1 MRAPT
6 LMLLQ
11 LAFPAALL
19 AQGWIIPRQPD
30 VPPPVCF
37 DRCVAPRMVAL
48 ERTSSNVRAT
58 LADHV
63 LRYEVEESFTNRGGI
78 VQEADYMYPL
88 PAGAAFQELQ
98 LSINGQLVSGE
109 IMDAGRARSTYEEI
123 VRRQRDPALVEWM
136 GYGLLRARI
145 FPINPGETKRV
156 LLRFQVIA
164 PRDGDA
170 IRVDY
175 QRGSGRSLA
184 TAGSHDARE
193 SSFSLRYPKKGR
205 CNAYSPTQE
214 LQSRS
219 SGSECAIEVGGEG
232 AAVTVLIPSPL
243 DNGAAI
249 SMLANAD
256 GSENGFALITLT
268 PPAGRVASVPRDIT
282 FVLDVSGSMSGRKME
297 QARAAGRQ
305 LLGTLSSSD
314 RFRMIDFSSDV
325 RTFRDDFVSATPS
338 NIDAARKYLDQ
349 LQANGGTNIDG
360 ALDRAL
366 SQPSSP
372 EGDDDEYTGAHKRQI
387 TQRLSVVLFITDG
400 EPTVGERD
408 PAAIAAHA
416 ARLRG
421 SQRVFTF
428 GLGADVNAQLIEQLA
443 LEGHGTAQ
451 FVRPDEDVER
461 AVGVVASRL
470 TSPVASDLRVSVD
483 CGTSHPS
490 ARSGDE
496 CPPVMLKRTL
506 PDGPVDVFAGQDLV
520 LLTRYTGSG
529 SVRLSFDGRSATG
542 PVHWEAHVNFPDHDR
557 DNAFVPRLWA
567 TRRIGWLSA
576 SRRQNGPSAEVDDE
590 LRTLGERYGIPTELT
605 SYLVQEPQM
614 AMQRPM
620 DSRTRAMALNAP
632 MPAAPTQRFEEARKS
647 SSQRD
652 AQSVGAMDK
661 LMLSE
666 VVVTGAGTTTSNEK
680 LGKEGTD
687 SDASNVV
694 RRGGN
699 HLFVKRDARWTD
711 VAFKDGMKIVKIKAF
726 SPAYFKVL
734 DAIPELRTSLAVGDK
749 VLVTG
754 RHVSVEVSDAGVE
767 QLSDAEL
774 RSLKEQW

>member
-1 MRAPT
+1 MRAP
-6 LMLLQ
+6 MLFLLN
-11 LAFPAALL
+11 LAVPATLL
-19 AQGWIIPRQPD
+19 AQGWIIPRHPD

-37 DRCVAPRMVAL
+37 DKCVAPRPMAL

-63 LRYEVEESFTNRGGI
+63 LRYEVEETFKNNGGT

-109 IMDAGRARSTYEEI
+109 IMDAGRARQTYEEI

-145 FPINPGETKRV
+145 FPINPGEEKRV
-156 LLRFQVIA
+156 VLRFQVIA
-164 PRDGDA
+164 PREGDA

-175 QRGSGRSLA
+175 QRGSGHTIVA
-184 TAGSHDARE
+184 TGSHDTRE
-193 SSFSLRYPKKGR
+193 SSFTLRYPKSGR

-219 SGSECAIEVGGEG
+219 SGSQCTIDVGGEG
-232 AAVTVLIPSPL
+232 AAVTVLIPSPRS
-243 DNGAAI
+243 DRAAI

-256 GSENGFALITLT
+256 GSDDGFALITLT
-268 PPAGRVASVPRDIT
+268 PPSAPAATVPRDIT

-305 LLGTLSSSD
+305 LLGTLTSND

-325 RTFRDDFVSATPS
+325 RTFRDDFVDATPA
-338 NIDAARKYLDQ
+338 NLAAARSYLDQ

-366 SQPSSP
+366 SQQSYR
-372 EGDDDEYTGAHKRQI
+372 EGDGDEYTSAHNRQI
-387 TQRLSVVLFITDG
+387 VSRMSLVLFVTDG
-400 EPTVGERD
+400 EPTVGERN

-461 AVGVVASRL
+461 AVGIVASRL
-470 TSPVASDLRVSVD
+470 TSPIASDLRVSVQCRGD
-483 CGTSHPS
+483 GQC
-490 ARSGDE
+490 ARL
-496 CPPVMLKRTL
+496 VHAL
-506 PDGPVDVFAGQDLV
+506 PDGPVDLFAGQDLV

-529 SVRLSFDGRSATG
+529 PARLTFDGRSATG
-542 PVHWEAHVNFPDHDR
+542 AVHWETNVDFPDHDR

-576 SRRQNGPSAEVDDE
+576 ARRQNGASPEVDDE

-614 AMQRPM
+614 VMNQQRGGMPM
-620 DSRTRAMALNAP
+620 PAP
-632 MPAAPTQRFEEARKS
+632 MPASAPAERFEAARKS
-647 SSQRD
+647 TVQRD
-652 AQSVGAMDK
+652 AQSMGALDK
-661 LMLSE
+661 MSLNSVM
-666 VVVTGAGTTTSNEK
+666 VTGAGTAADSSMVSGNEA
-680 LGKEGTD
+680 GRA
-687 SDASNVV
+687 DAA
-694 RRGGN
+694 RRAGN
-699 HLFVKRDARWTD
+699 HLFARRDGRWTD
-711 VAFKDGMKIVKIKAF
+711 VAFKDGMKVVKIKPF
-726 SPAYFKVL
+726 SAAYFKVL
-734 DAIPELRTSLAVGDK
+734 DAIPELRESFAVGQK
-749 VLVTG
+749 VIVSG
-754 RHVSVEVSDAGVE
+754 RHVAIEITDTGVE
-767 QLSDAEL
+767 QLGDAEL
-774 RSLKEQW
+774 HSLKEQW

>member
-1 MRAPT
+1 MRAPA
-6 LMLLQ
+6 LFALH

-19 AQGWIIPRQPD
+19 AQGWIIPR
-30 VPPPVCF
+30 VPVRPPICE
-37 DRCVAPRMVAL
+37 DRCIAFPVAL

-63 LRYEVEESFTNRGGI
+63 LRYEVEETFRNRGGT

-145 FPINPGETKRV
+145 FPINPGEEKRV
-156 LLRFQVIA
+156 VLRFQVIA
-164 PRDGDA
+164 PREGDA

-175 QRGSGRSLA
+175 QRGSGRSLSSA
-184 TAGSHDARE
+184 RSDTHDAHE
-193 SSFSLRYPKKGR
+193 SSFTLRYPKNGR
-205 CNAYSPTQE
+205 CNAYSPTQD

-219 SGSECAIEVGGEG
+219 SVGSECVVDVGGEG
-232 AAVTVLIPSPL
+232 AAITILIPAPRS
-243 DNGAAI
+243 DRAAI
-249 SMLANAD
+249 SMLANAPGNED
-256 GSENGFALITLT
+256 GFALITLA
-268 PPAGRVASVPRDIT
+268 PPSGRTATVPRDIT

-305 LLGTLSSSD
+305 LLGTLTRED

-325 RTFRDDFVSATPS
+325 RTFRDDFVDATPA
-338 NIDAARKYLDQ
+338 NIEAATRYLND

-360 ALDRAL
+360 ALDLAL
-366 SQPSSP
+366 APP
-372 EGDDDEYTGAHKRQI
+372 RHREGDDDEYAHGVSRREGG
-387 TQRLSVVLFITDG
+387 RLSLVLFVTDG

-461 AVGVVASRL
+461 AVGLVASRL
-470 TSPVASDLRVSVD
+470 TSPLARDLRVSAQ
-483 CGTSHPS
+483 C
-490 ARSGDE
+490 SGEGE
-496 CPPVMLKRTL
+496 CVRLVHAL
-506 PDGPVDVFAGQDLV
+506 PEGPVDLFAGQDLV
-520 LLTRYTGSG
+520 ILTRYTGNG
-529 SVRLSFDGRSATG
+529 RARLAFDGRSAAG
-542 PVHWEAHVNFPDHDR
+542 AVHWESTVDFPDHDR

-576 SRRQNGPSAEVDDE
+576 TRRQNGPSPELDDE

-605 SYLVQEPQM
+605 SYLVQEPQLADNRIQIRGM
-614 AMQRPM
+614 ASGSAFNAPASAPADRFESARKATVQREAKSVAAM
-620 DSRTRAMALNAP
+620 DSMVLG
-632 MPAAPTQRFEEARKS
+632 S
-647 SSQRD
+647 I
-652 AQSVGAMDK
+652 VI
-661 LMLSE
+661 
-666 VVVTGAGTTTSNEK
+666 TGEGTTTNGK
-680 LGKEGTD
+680 LGAPMNEDRADG
-687 SDASNVV
+687 A
-694 RRGGN
+694 RRAGD
-699 HLFVKRDARWTD
+699 HLFVHRGGRWTD
-711 VAFKDGMKIVKIKAF
+711 VAFKEGMKVVKIKPF
-726 SPAYFKVL
+726 TPAYFGLL
-734 DAIPELRTSLAVGDK
+734 DAMPELRVSFAVGEK
-749 VLVTG
+749 VLVAG
-754 RHVSVEVSDAGVE
+754 RHIAVEVSPDGAE
-767 QLSDAEL
+767 QLGDAEL
-774 RSLKEQW
+774 RTIKEQW

>member
-6 LMLLQ
+6 LILLQ

-30 VPPPVCF
+30 VSPVCIE
-37 DRCVAPRMVAL
+37 RCVAPRAVVL

-63 LRYEVEESFTNRGGI
+63 LRYEVEETFRNRGGT

-109 IMDAGRARSTYEEI
+109 IMDANRARQTYEEI

-145 FPINPGETKRV
+145 FPINPGEEKRV

-164 PRDGDA
+164 PREGDA

-175 QRGSGRSLA
+175 QRGSGHTFVA
-184 TAGSHDARE
+184 TGAHDTRE
-193 SSFSLRYPKKGR
+193 SSFTLRYPGSGR

-219 SGSECAIEVGGEG
+219 SGGECTIDVGGEG
-232 AAVTVLIPSPL
+232 AAVTILIPAPRN
-243 DNGAAI
+243 DRAAI
-249 SMLANAD
+249 SVLANAP
-256 GSENGFALITLT
+256 GSEDGFALITLT
-268 PPAGRVASVPRDIT
+268 PPSGSAASVPRDIT

-305 LLGTLSSSD
+305 LLGSLTRND

-325 RTFRDDFVSATPS
+325 RTFRDDFVDATPA
-338 NIDAARKYLDQ
+338 NLDAARQYLEQ

-360 ALDRAL
+360 ALERAL
-366 SQPSSP
+366 SQPRYP
-372 EGDDDEYTGAHKRQI
+372 EGDDDEYARGSAHQI
-387 TQRLSVVLFITDG
+387 ASRLSLVLFVTDG

-470 TSPVASDLRVSVD
+470 TSPIASDLRVSVQ
-483 CGTSHPS
+483 C
-490 ARSGDE
+490 RGDGG
-496 CPPVMLKRTL
+496 CVRLAHAL
-506 PDGPVDVFAGQDLV
+506 PEGPVDLFAGQDLV
-520 LLTRYTGSG
+520 LLTRYSGSG
-529 SVRLSFDGRSATG
+529 PARLSFDGRSATG
-542 PVHWEAHVNFPDHDR
+542 SVHWETTVDFPDRDR

-576 SRRQNGPSAEVDDE
+576 ARRQNGASPEVDDE

-614 AMQRPM
+614 VMDRQRGGVTAMPA
-620 DSRTRAMALNAP
+620 SAP
-632 MPAAPTQRFEEARKS
+632 MPSAPESRFEAARKS
-647 SSQRD
+647 TMQRD

-661 LMLSE
+661 IALNSVM
-666 VVVTGAGTTTSNEK
+666 VTGAGTTLK
-680 LGKEGTD
+680 D
-687 SDASNVV
+687 SEAGRADAARRAGDHLFA
-694 RRGGN
+694 RRG
-699 HLFVKRDARWTD
+699 DRWTD
-711 VAFKDGMKIVKIKAF
+711 VAFKEGMRVVKIKAF
-726 SPAYFKVL
+726 TPAYFRVL
-734 DAIPELRTSLAVGDK
+734 DAIPELRASFAVGEK

-754 RHVSVEVSDAGVE
+754 KHVAIEVSSDGAE

>member
-1 MRAPT
+1 MRAPA
-6 LMLLQ
+6 LLLLH

-37 DRCVAPRMVAL
+37 DRCVAPRPVAL

-63 LRYEVEESFTNRGGI
+63 LRYEVEETFRNRGGT

-109 IMDAGRARSTYEEI
+109 IMDAGRARQTYEEI

-145 FPINPGETKRV
+145 FPINPGEEKRV
-156 LLRFQVIA
+156 LLRFQVVA
-164 PRDGDA
+164 PREGDA

-175 QRGSGRSLA
+175 QRGSGHTIVA
-184 TAGSHDARE
+184 TGSHDTRE
-193 SSFSLRYPKKGR
+193 SSFTLRYPRSGR

-219 SGSECAIEVGGEG
+219 SGSECTIDVGGEG
-232 AAVTVLIPSPL
+232 AAVTVLIPAPRS
-243 DNGAAI
+243 DRAAI

-256 GSENGFALITLT
+256 GSDEGFALITLT
-268 PPAGRVASVPRDIT
+268 PPSAPAATVPRDIT

-305 LLGTLSSSD
+305 LLGTLTSSD

-325 RTFRDDFVSATPS
+325 RTFRDDFVNATPA
-338 NIDAARKYLDQ
+338 NLAAARRYLDQ

-366 SQPSSP
+366 SQQSYR
-372 EGDDDEYTGAHKRQI
+372 EGDGDEYTASRNSQI
-387 TQRLSVVLFITDG
+387 VARMSLVLFVTDG

-461 AVGVVASRL
+461 AVGIVASRL
-470 TSPVASDLRVSVD
+470 TSPIASDLRVSVQCRGD
-483 CGTSHPS
+483 GQC
-490 ARSGDE
+490 ARL
-496 CPPVMLKRTL
+496 VHAL
-506 PDGPVDVFAGQDLV
+506 PDGPVDLFAGQDLV

-529 SVRLSFDGRSATG
+529 SARLSFDGRSATG
-542 PVHWEAHVNFPDHDR
+542 AVHWETSVDFPDHDR

-576 SRRQNGPSAEVDDE
+576 ARRQNGASPEVDDE

-614 AMQRPM
+614 ATNVLQRGG
-620 DSRTRAMALNAP
+620 TAMPAP
-632 MPAAPTQRFEEARKS
+632 MPASAPAERFEVAKKAS
-647 SSQRD
+647 AQRD
-652 AQSVGAMDK
+652 ANSLGAMDK
-661 LMLSE
+661 VQLNEIIVSPGGHLTSDSMSE
-666 VVVTGAGTTTSNEK
+666 FRS
-680 LGKEGTD
+680 
-687 SDASNVV
+687 
-694 RRGGN
+694 RRGGD
-699 HLFVKRDARWTD
+699 HLFHPRNGTWIDN
-711 VAFKDGMKIVKIKAF
+711 AFKDGTKIVKIKAF
-726 SPAYFKVL
+726 SPAYFQLL
-734 DAIPELRTSLAVGDK
+734 DAIPELRASFAVGQK

-754 RHVSVEVSDAGVE
+754 KHVSIEISDTGVD
-767 QLSDAEL
+767 QLGDAEL

>member
-6 LMLLQ
+6 LFVLQ
-11 LAFPAALL
+11 LAFPAALV
-19 AQGWIIPRQPD
+19 AQGWIIPRP
-30 VPPPVCF
+30 PIGPPVCL
-37 DRCVAPRMVAL
+37 DSRCIAPRPVAL

-63 LRYEVEESFTNRGGI
+63 LRYEVEETFRNNGGTL
-78 VQEADYMYPL
+78 QEADYMYPL

-145 FPINPGETKRV
+145 FPINPGEEKRV

-164 PRDGDA
+164 PREGDA

-175 QRGSGRSLA
+175 QRGSGHTFVA
-184 TAGSHDARE
+184 TGAHDTRE
-193 SSFSLRYPKKGR
+193 SSFSLRYPKSGR

-219 SGSECAIEVGGEG
+219 GGSECTVEVGGEG
-232 AAVTVLIPSPL
+232 AAVTILIPTPRS
-243 DNGAAI
+243 DRAAI
-249 SMLANAD
+249 SVLANAP
-256 GSENGFALITLT
+256 GSEDGFALITLT
-268 PPAGRVASVPRDIT
+268 PPSGGAATVPRDIT

-305 LLGTLSSSD
+305 LLGTLTSND

-325 RTFRDDFVSATPS
+325 RTFRDDFVSATPA
-338 NIDAARKYLDQ
+338 NLEAARPYLEQ

-360 ALDRAL
+360 ALERAL
-366 SQPSSP
+366 SQPRYR
-372 EGDDDEYTGAHKRQI
+372 EGDEDEYARGRVHQSDD
-387 TQRLSVVLFITDG
+387 RLSLVLFVTDG

-408 PAAIAAHA
+408 PGAIAAHA

-451 FVRPDEDVER
+451 FVRPEEDVER
-461 AVGVVASRL
+461 AVGLVASRL
-470 TSPVASDLRVSVD
+470 TSPIASDLRVSVQ
-483 CGTSHPS
+483 C
-490 ARSGDE
+490 RGDGG
-496 CPPVMLKRTL
+496 CVQLAHAL
-506 PDGPVDVFAGQDLV
+506 PDGPVDLFAGQDLV
-520 LLTRYTGSG
+520 LLTRYSGSG
-529 SVRLSFDGRSATG
+529 PARLSFDGRSARG
-542 PVHWEAHVNFPDHDR
+542 PVHWETNVDFPDRDR

-576 SRRQNGPSAEVDDE
+576 ARRQNGASPEVDDE

-614 AMQRPM
+614 AMLR
-620 DSRTRAMALNAP
+620 DNGRGGAVNAP
-632 MPAAPTQRFEEARKS
+632 SPMQVPQARFEEARKS
-647 SSQRD
+647 TMQRD
-652 AQSVGAMDK
+652 AQSVGAMDSIA
-661 LMLSE
+661 LSG
-666 VVVTGAGTTTSNEK
+666 VVVTAQSGAPGSRA
-680 LGKEGTD
+680 GIHRR
-687 SDASNVV
+687 DAAASADAI
-694 RRGGN
+694 RRAGN
-699 HLFVKRDARWTD
+699 HLFARSDNRWTD
-711 VAFKDGMKIVKIKAF
+711 VTYKEGMSVVKIKAF
-726 SPAYFKVL
+726 TPAYFAVL
-734 DAIPELRTSLAVGDK
+734 EAIPELRASFAVGDK

-754 RHVSVEVSDAGVE
+754 KHVAIEVSDDGVE
-767 QLSDAEL
+767 QLGDAAL

>member
-6 LMLLQ
+6 LLLLQ
-11 LAFPAALL
+11 FAFPAALM
-19 AQGWIIPRQPD
+19 AQGWIIPREPGVQPI
-30 VPPPVCF
+30 CIE
-37 DRCVAPRMVAL
+37 RCVAPRAVAL

-63 LRYEVEESFTNRGGI
+63 IRYEVEETFRNRGGI

-109 IMDAGRARSTYEEI
+109 IMDAGHARSTYEEI

-136 GYGLLRARI
+136 GYGMLRARI
-145 FPINPGETKRV
+145 FPINPGEEKRV
-156 LLRFQVIA
+156 VLRFQVIA
-164 PRDGDA
+164 PREGDA

-175 QRGSGRSLA
+175 QRGSGR
-184 TAGSHDARE
+184 TFVTTGSHDTRE
-193 SSFSLRYPKKGR
+193 LSFSLRYPQSGR
-205 CNAYSPTQE
+205 CNAYSPTQD

-219 SGSECAIEVGGEG
+219 DGGQCTVEVGGEG
-232 AAVTVLIPSPL
+232 AAVTILIPSPRS
-243 DNGAAI
+243 DRAAI

-256 GSENGFALITLT
+256 GSGNGFALITLT
-268 PPAGRVASVPRDIT
+268 PPTDRTATVPRDIT

-325 RTFRDDFVSATPS
+325 RTFRDDYVLATPA
-338 NIDAARKYLDQ
+338 NIEAARKYLEQ

-366 SQPSSP
+366 SQPRYP
-372 EGDDDEYTGAHKRQI
+372 EGDDDEYTGAHHGQS
-387 TQRLSVVLFITDG
+387 TQRLSVVLFVTDG

-421 SQRVFTF
+421 TQRVFTF

-470 TSPVASDLRVSVD
+470 TSPVASDLRVSLD
-483 CGTSHPS
+483 CNRFFGCAEGGVHLVQS
-490 ARSGDE
+490 
-496 CPPVMLKRTL
+496 L
-506 PDGPVDVFAGQDLV
+506 PDGPVDLFAGQDLV
-520 LLTRYTGSG
+520 LLTRYTGRG
-529 SVRLSFDGRSATG
+529 HAVLQFDGRSASG
-542 PVHWEAHVNFPDHDR
+542 PVHWTQNVDFPDHDR

-576 SRRQNGPSAEVDDE
+576 ARRQNGASPEVDDE
-590 LRTLGERYGIPTELT
+590 LRQLGERYGIPTELT

-614 AMQRPM
+614 AMNRPR
-620 DSRTRAMALNAP
+620 DVDNAMRAP
-632 MPAAPTQRFEEARKS
+632 MPSAPAQRFEEARKS
-647 SSQRD
+647 STQRD

-661 LMLSE
+661 LMMSE
-666 VVVTGAGTTTSNEK
+666 VVVTGAGTTSAHAKVGSTVALADTEAAAAN
-680 LGKEGTD
+680 T
-687 SDASNVV
+687 V

-699 HLFVKRDARWTD
+699 HLFVRRDARWTD
-711 VAFKDGMKIVKIKAF
+711 VAFKDGMKVVKIKAF

-734 DAIPELRTSLAVGDK
+734 DAIPELRASFAVGEK

-754 RHVSVEVSDAGVE
+754 KHVAIEISDAGVE
-767 QLSDAEL
+767 QLLDAEL

>member
-1 MRAPT
+1 MRAPA
-6 LMLLQ
+6 LLLLH

-37 DRCVAPRMVAL
+37 DRCVAPRPVAL

-63 LRYEVEESFTNRGGI
+63 LRYEVEETFRNRGGT

-109 IMDAGRARSTYEEI
+109 IMDAGRARQTYEEI

-145 FPINPGETKRV
+145 FPINPGEEKRV

-164 PRDGDA
+164 PREGDA

-175 QRGSGRSLA
+175 QRGSGHTFVA
-184 TAGSHDARE
+184 TGSHDTRE
-193 SSFSLRYPKKGR
+193 SSFTLRYPRSGR

-219 SGSECAIEVGGEG
+219 SGSECTIDVGGEG
-232 AAVTVLIPSPL
+232 AAVTVLIPAPRS
-243 DNGAAI
+243 DRAAI

-256 GSENGFALITLT
+256 GSDDGFALITLT
-268 PPAGRVASVPRDIT
+268 PPSAPAATVPRDIT

-305 LLGTLSSSD
+305 LLGTLTSND

-325 RTFRDDFVSATPS
+325 RTFRDDFVSATPA
-338 NIDAARKYLDQ
+338 NLEAARHYLDQ

-366 SQPSSP
+366 SQPRYR
-372 EGDDDEYTGAHKRQI
+372 EGDDDDYTGAHNHQI
-387 TQRLSVVLFITDG
+387 VARMSLVLFVTDG
-400 EPTVGERD
+400 EPTVGERN

-470 TSPVASDLRVSVD
+470 TSPIASDLRVSVQCRGD
-483 CGTSHPS
+483 GQC
-490 ARSGDE
+490 ARL
-496 CPPVMLKRTL
+496 VHAL
-506 PDGPVDVFAGQDLV
+506 PDGPVDLFAGQDLV

-529 SVRLSFDGRSATG
+529 PARLLFDGRSATG
-542 PVHWEAHVNFPDHDR
+542 PVHWETSVNFPDHDR

-576 SRRQNGPSAEVDDE
+576 ARRQNGASPEVDDE

-605 SYLVQEPQM
+605 SYLVQEPQTVM
-614 AMQRPM
+614 QQRPR
-620 DSRTRAMALNAP
+620 DVRDAAMNAP
-632 MPAAPTQRFEEARKS
+632 MPAAMPAEAPMAKFEAARKS
-647 SSQRD
+647 TAQRD

-661 LMLSE
+661 IALNSIAVAGGGHLTADSE
-666 VVVTGAGTTTSNEK
+666 APRADEAK
-680 LGKEGTD
+680 R
-687 SDASNVV
+687 A
-694 RRGGN
+694 GN
-699 HLFVKRDARWTD
+699 HLFARREGRWTD
-711 VAFKDGMKIVKIKAF
+711 IAFKDGMKVVRIKAF
-726 SPAYFKVL
+726 TAAYFKVL
-734 DAIPELRTSLAVGDK
+734 DAIPELRESFAVGQK
-749 VLVTG
+749 LIVAG
-754 RHVSVEVSDAGVE
+754 RQVAIEITDTGVE
-767 QLSDAEL
+767 QLGDAEL

>member
-1 MRAPT
+1 MRAPV
-6 LMLLQ
+6 LFALH

-19 AQGWIIPRQPD
+19 AQGWIIPRP
-30 VPPPVCF
+30 PIRPPVCF
-37 DRCVAPRMVAL
+37 DRCIAPPVAL

-63 LRYEVEESFTNRGGI
+63 LRYEVEETFRNRGGT

-145 FPINPGETKRV
+145 FPINPGEEKRV
-156 LLRFQVIA
+156 VLRFQVIA
-164 PRDGDA
+164 PREGDA

-175 QRGSGRSLA
+175 QRGSGRTLVASSSD
-184 TAGSHDARE
+184 THDARE
-193 SSFSLRYPKKGR
+193 SSFTLRYPKSGR

-219 SGSECAIEVGGEG
+219 SSGSECVVDVGGEG
-232 AAVTVLIPSPL
+232 AAVTILIPAPRT
-243 DNGAAI
+243 DRAAI
-249 SMLANAD
+249 SVLANAP
-256 GSENGFALITLT
+256 GSEDGFALITLT
-268 PPAGRVASVPRDIT
+268 PPSRETATVPRDIT
-282 FVLDVSGSMSGRKME
+282 FVLDVSGSMSGRKIE
-297 QARAAGRQ
+297 QARAAGKQ
-305 LLGTLSSSD
+305 LLGTLTRDD

-325 RTFRDDFVSATPS
+325 RTFRDDFVDATPA
-338 NIDAARKYLDQ
+338 NIAAATRYLSE

-360 ALDRAL
+360 ALDLAL
-366 SQPSSP
+366 APPRSR
-372 EGDDDEYTGAHKRQI
+372 EGDDDEYAHRSSRGAAG
-387 TQRLSVVLFITDG
+387 RLSLVLFVTDG
-400 EPTVGERD
+400 EPTIGERD

-461 AVGVVASRL
+461 AVGLVASRL
-470 TSPVASDLRVSVD
+470 TSPIASDLRVTVQ
-483 CGTSHPS
+483 CGGND
-490 ARSGDE
+490 AGE
-496 CPPVMLKRTL
+496 CVHLVHAL
-506 PDGPVDVFAGQDLV
+506 PEGPIDLFAGQDLV
-520 LLTRYTGSG
+520 LLSRYSGSG
-529 SVRLSFDGRSATG
+529 RARLAFDGHSATG
-542 PVHWEAHVNFPDHDR
+542 SVHWETMVDFPDHER

-576 SRRQNGPSAEVDDE
+576 ARRQNGPSPEVDDE

-605 SYLVQEPQM
+605 SYLVQEQQV
-614 AMQRPM
+614 ATNGGRPLV
-620 DSRTRAMALNAP
+620 DSNMPSALAA
-632 MPAAPTQRFEEARKS
+632 PAAKFEAARAATE
-647 SSQRD
+647 QRD
-652 AQSVGAMDK
+652 AKSIGSMDK
-661 LMLSE
+661 PMVLQE
-666 VVVTGAGTTTSNEK
+666 IVVAQSGDPGSSLEKDRTDALKRAGNRIFAHRN
-680 LGKEGTD
+680 D
-687 SDASNVV
+687 
-694 RRGGN
+694 
-699 HLFVKRDARWTD
+699 RWTD
-711 VAFKDGMKIVKIKAF
+711 ISFKPDTKIVKIKPF
-726 SPAYFKVL
+726 SPAYFAVL
-734 DAIPELRTSLAVGDK
+734 DAIPDLRAAFAVGDK
-749 VLVTG
+749 VLVSG
-754 RHVSVEVSDAGVE
+754 KRVAIEVSADGAESLG
-767 QLSDAEL
+767 DAEL

>member
-6 LMLLQ
+6 LFLLQ
-11 LAFPAALL
+11 LAFPAALV
-19 AQGWIIPRQPD
+19 AQGWIIPR
-30 VPPPVCF
+30 PPIGPPACL
-37 DRCVAPRMVAL
+37 DSRCIARPVAL

-63 LRYEVEESFTNRGGI
+63 LRYEVEETFRNNGGTL
-78 VQEADYMYPL
+78 QEADYMYPL

-145 FPINPGETKRV
+145 FPINPGEEKRV

-164 PRDGDA
+164 PREGDA

-175 QRGSGRSLA
+175 QRGSGHTFVA
-184 TAGSHDARE
+184 TGTHDTRE
-193 SSFSLRYPKKGR
+193 SSFSLRYPKSGR

-219 SGSECAIEVGGEG
+219 GGSECTVEVGGEG
-232 AAVTVLIPSPL
+232 AAVTILIPTPRT
-243 DNGAAI
+243 DRAAI
-249 SMLANAD
+249 SMLANAP
-256 GSENGFALITLT
+256 GSEDGFALITLT
-268 PPAGRVASVPRDIT
+268 PPSGGAATVPRDIT

-305 LLGTLSSSD
+305 LLGTLTSND

-325 RTFRDDFVSATPS
+325 RTFRDDFVNATPA
-338 NIDAARKYLDQ
+338 NLEAARHYLEQ

-366 SQPSSP
+366 SQPRYR
-372 EGDDDEYTGAHKRQI
+372 EGDEDEYAHGRAHQSED
-387 TQRLSVVLFITDG
+387 RLSLVLFVTDG

-408 PAAIAAHA
+408 PGAIAAHA

-451 FVRPDEDVER
+451 FVRPEEDVER
-461 AVGVVASRL
+461 AVGLVASRL
-470 TSPVASDLRVSVD
+470 TSPVASDLRVSVQ
-483 CGTSHPS
+483 C
-490 ARSGDE
+490 RGDGG
-496 CPPVMLKRTL
+496 CVQLAHAL
-506 PDGPVDVFAGQDLV
+506 PDGPVDLFAGQDLV
-520 LLTRYTGSG
+520 LLTRYSGSG
-529 SVRLSFDGRSATG
+529 PARLSFDGRSARG
-542 PVHWEAHVNFPDHDR
+542 PVHWETNVDFPDHDR

-576 SRRQNGPSAEVDDE
+576 ARRQNGASPEVDDE

-614 AMQRPM
+614 AM
-620 DSRTRAMALNAP
+620 TFA
-632 MPAAPTQRFEEARKS
+632 T
-647 SSQRD
+647 
-652 AQSVGAMDK
+652 
-661 LMLSE
+661 
-666 VVVTGAGTTTSNEK
+666 
-680 LGKEGTD
+680 
-687 SDASNVV
+687 
-694 RRGGN
+694 
-699 HLFVKRDARWTD
+699 KR
-711 VAFKDGMKIVKIKAF
+711 
-726 SPAYFKVL
+726 Y
-734 DAIPELRTSLAVGDK
+734 
-749 VLVTG
+749 
-754 RHVSVEVSDAGVE
+754 
-767 QLSDAEL
+767 
-774 RSLKEQW
+774 

>member
-1 MRAPT
+1 R
-6 LMLLQ
+6 
-11 LAFPAALL
+11 
-19 AQGWIIPRQPD
+19 
-30 VPPPVCF
+30 
-37 DRCVAPRMVAL
+37 
-48 ERTSSNVRAT
+48 
-58 LADHV
+58 
-63 LRYEVEESFTNRGGI
+63 NRGGT

-145 FPINPGETKRV
+145 FPINPGEEKRV
-156 LLRFQVIA
+156 VLRFQVIA
-164 PRDGDA
+164 PREGDA

-175 QRGSGRSLA
+175 QRGSGHTF
-184 TAGSHDARE
+184 TAGGSHDTRE
-193 SSFSLRYPKKGR
+193 SSFSLRYPRSGR

-214 LQSRS
+214 LQSHS
-219 SGSECAIEVGGEG
+219 SGSECTIDVGGEG
-232 AAVTVLIPSPL
+232 AAVTILIPAPRNDRAS
-243 DNGAAI
+243 I

-256 GSENGFALITLT
+256 GSQDGFALITLT
-268 PPAGRVASVPRDIT
+268 PPSAQAAAVPRDIT

-305 LLGTLSSSD
+305 LLGTLTRND

-325 RTFRDDFVSATPS
+325 RTFRDDFVDATPA
-338 NIDAARKYLDQ
+338 NLDAARKYLDQ

-366 SQPSSP
+366 SQPRYP
-372 EGDDDEYTGAHKRQI
+372 EGDDDEYTGANSHQGVSRMS
-387 TQRLSVVLFITDG
+387 LVLFVTDG
-400 EPTVGERD
+400 EPTVGERE

-470 TSPVASDLRVSVD
+470 TSPIASDLRVSVQ
-483 CGTSHPS
+483 CKGYLRCAQLAHS
-490 ARSGDE
+490 
-496 CPPVMLKRTL
+496 L
-506 PDGPVDVFAGQDLV
+506 PEGPVDLFAGQDLV

-529 SVRLSFDGRSATG
+529 SARLSFDGRSATG
-542 PVHWEAHVNFPDHDR
+542 PVHWESNVDFPDHDR

-576 SRRQNGPSAEVDDE
+576 SRRQNGASPEVDDE
-590 LRTLGERYGIPTELT
+590 LRMLGERYGIPTELT
-605 SYLVQEPQM
+605 SYLVQEPQQV
-614 AMQRPM
+614 ATPIRI
-620 DSRTRAMALNAP
+620 
-632 MPAAPTQRFEEARKS
+632 
-647 SSQRD
+647 
-652 AQSVGAMDK
+652 
-661 LMLSE
+661 
-666 VVVTGAGTTTSNEK
+666 
-680 LGKEGTD
+680 
-687 SDASNVV
+687 
-694 RRGGN
+694 RG
-699 HLFVKRDARWTD
+699 
-711 VAFKDGMKIVKIKAF
+711 M
-726 SPAYFKVL
+726 
-734 DAIPELRTSLAVGDK
+734 
-749 VLVTG
+749 
-754 RHVSVEVSDAGVE
+754 
-767 QLSDAEL
+767 
-774 RSLKEQW
+774 